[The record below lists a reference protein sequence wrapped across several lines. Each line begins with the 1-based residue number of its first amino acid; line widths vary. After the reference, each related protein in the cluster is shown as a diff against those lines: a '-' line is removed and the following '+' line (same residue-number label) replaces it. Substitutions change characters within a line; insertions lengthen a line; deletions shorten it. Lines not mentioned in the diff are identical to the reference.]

1 MNPIDRR
8 HPTDYDKYREQYMS
22 ALRMQASN
30 NQKNQNANIFKK
42 QGIPPQG
49 PTDFRTTTEKTA
61 DIEGLK
67 GDLRSF
73 IKSVGICN
81 SNEANEVVQELSEEE
96 LRDLLRYKDFI
107 SKDFK
112 GKNVP
117 ANIFVNYVRAFMR
130 KQEQT
135 MGVEYGLQ
143 QGTGENILL
152 SNMTILNR
160 LPTKEQLK
168 AFEDLVLA
176 GMAKMGMNARTTR
189 TGFRNA
195 RDVRDSVDIEDI
207 TDPSERAAAEVIRNS
222 MLASFPTAADL
233 RDVFQQIVIAQR
245 NNDSESYADALERA
259 SMLIGGIDD
268 AQIQDARMIQSIKR
282 QKSSNEVEVED
293 VEDEEESKS
302 PNKQPPTYPVGTY
315 TPKKGRKAHKDVEIP
330 DDATEAEFNRYS
342 KQRRIQFLNN
352 KGLLASTKDKEN
364 KSEDLLDTFRMYRK
378 ENPIQGKGLKGMGF
392 GRKII
397 MKAVAK
403 KTKIK
408 KPIELSEGYE
418 KPKLYK
424 QLGRY
429 LIGTYHLANN
439 IVCIK
444 RPNIN
449 KSLLNKHISNDLV
462 AIFRKLLKK
471 EQPSFDELTNLSAD
485 EKEILHKVVKLCVL
499 DVSVPK
505 PESESIQE
513 KDLHRFE
520 ILKGEITAGN
530 DNAKLVKEFKV
541 LLMKLVNANRVARKD
556 AHDILTDLAA
566 NGL

>member
-30 NQKNQNANIFKK
+30 NQKNQNANIFRK
-42 QGIPPQG
+42 QGIPPQS

-61 DIEGLK
+61 DVEGLK

-81 SNEANEVVQELSEEE
+81 SNGANEVVQELSEEE

-117 ANIFVNYVRAFMR
+117 ANIFVKYLRAFMR

-143 QGTGENILL
+143 QATGENILL
-152 SNMTILNR
+152 SKMTIQNR
-160 LPTKEQLK
+160 IPTIEQLIS
-168 AFEDLVLA
+168 FEELVLEIM
-176 GMAKMGMNARTTR
+176 GKLGMNSRTSR
-189 TGFRNA
+189 IAFRNA
-195 RDVRDSVDIEDI
+195 EEVLRACDIEEI
-207 TDPSERAAAEVIRNS
+207 KDPSLLAAAEVLRNS
-222 MLASFPTAADL
+222 ALASFPTAADIKASAAEMI
-233 RDVFQQIVIAQR
+233 VAQQ
-245 NNDSESYADALERA
+245 NNDIKAAADAVERA
-259 SMLIGGIDD
+259 YILVGGINE
-268 AQIQDARMIQSIKR
+268 AQLKDARMIQNLKK
-282 QKSSNEVEVED
+282 QKSSNE
-293 VEDEEESKS
+293 EDEGYESEEDAEEEAKKGAAPEYDRGSFS
-302 PNKQPPTYPVGTY
+302 PKR
-315 TPKKGRKAHKDVEIP
+315 GRKAHKSSAIP
-330 DDATEAEFNRYS
+330 DDATEAEFSRYT
-342 KQRRIQFLNN
+342 KLRRKEFLEK
-352 KGLLASTKDKEN
+352 KGLIPSNSIL
-364 KSEDLLDTFRMYRK
+364 KSADLQKKFNLWRI
-378 ENPIQGKGLKGMGF
+378 ENPLHGRGLKGTGL
-392 GRKII
+392 GRKI
-397 MKAVAK
+397 MRAVAK

-418 KPKLYK
+418 QPKLYK